1 MRHPAGAAPLLRQRV
16 PWRYPAPLHYSDRP
30 AADCTWQDHYNGG
43 VDTDRKSSCSHRST
57 ACVLPRCCSPARRW
71 RLSADTAAPSW
82 RRTTARAGRSCRCA
96 PRRAWGSRPRT
107 SCSSPSCAAA
117 RTTGK
122 SSTALRS
129 NGTGTTT
136 PVPSRRRT
144 ATRTRP
150 GESRIRR
157 RYSMRHRFEYGGRYE
172 VRFRLLNRDDP
183 VASARAVV
191 ELRGGRF
198 GRFD

>member
-1 MRHPAGAAPLLRQRV
+1 MQSQAHGFRLAALLLAGAALAALGGHGGAVLAQDDGEGRPELSLRASPRV
-16 PWRYPAPLHYSDRP
+16 GFAPADILFVAELRGG
-30 AADCTWQDHYNGG
+30 ADDWEEFYCASIEWDWDD
-43 VDTDRKSSCSHRST
+43 DTRSQ
-57 ACVLPRCCSPARRW
+57 
-71 RLSADTAAPSW
+71 
-82 RRTTARAGRSCRCA
+82 
-96 PRRAWGSRPRT
+96 
-107 SCSSPSCAAA
+107 
-117 RTTGK
+117 
-122 SSTALRS
+122 STPDCDPYEA
-129 NGTGTTT
+129 
-136 PVPSRRRT
+136 
-144 ATRTRP
+144 

>member
-1 MRHPAGAAPLLRQRV
+1 MQSQAHGFRLSALLLAGAALAALGGHGSAVLAQDDGEGRPELSLRASPRV
-16 PWRYPAPLHYSDRP
+16 GFAPADILFVAELRGG
-30 AADCTWQDHYNGG
+30 ADDWEEFYCASIEWDWDD
-43 VDTDRKSSCSHRST
+43 DTRSQ
-57 ACVLPRCCSPARRW
+57 
-71 RLSADTAAPSW
+71 
-82 RRTTARAGRSCRCA
+82 
-96 PRRAWGSRPRT
+96 
-107 SCSSPSCAAA
+107 
-117 RTTGK
+117 
-122 SSTALRS
+122 STPDCDPYEA
-129 NGTGTTT
+129 
-136 PVPSRRRT
+136 
-144 ATRTRP
+144 